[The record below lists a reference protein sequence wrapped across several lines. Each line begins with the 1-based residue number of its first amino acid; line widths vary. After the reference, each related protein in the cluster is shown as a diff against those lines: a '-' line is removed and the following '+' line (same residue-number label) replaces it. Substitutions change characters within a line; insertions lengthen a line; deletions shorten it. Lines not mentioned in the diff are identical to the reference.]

1 MALKTRGALKVLETK
16 LTDSESRARDDHH
29 ESVRVWLRL
38 LTCSNLIETEIRQR
52 LQNAFA
58 TTLPRFDLMAQL
70 ERFPGGLKMSD
81 LSRRMMV
88 TSGNVTGVTDMLEKE
103 GLVMRVIDTAD
114 RRALRVKLTASGQRL
129 FKRMAAEHER
139 WVIELFDGLGFK
151 RKQQLALL
159 LGDLKRSVRAKK
171 SER

>member
-1 MALKTRGALKVLETK
+1 
-16 LTDSESRARDDHH
+16 
-29 ESVRVWLRL
+29 
-38 LTCSNLIETEIRQR
+38 
-52 LQNAFA
+52 
-58 TTLPRFDLMAQL
+58 MAQL